1 MKTNVIEYKKCIICT
16 SNEPKIVYSWKKNYY
31 NPDKYETCSWD
42 ARYNLAFNIVRCKKC
57 KHMYTYPSIK
67 KEFLSNVYPQD
78 LINNNVKPS
87 ELKSDKK
94 FLPIINIIS
103 KYKDSKNDLIVDIGT
118 RYGTLPYMLRQ
129 GGYRFSFGIE
139 LNKSSVEI
147 SKKLDESLVFEGELK
162 NNLQNILT
170 STNKE
175 NVRFFVFDDVL
186 EHLIDPNIELAIMSK
201 YQKKGD
207 FIILRQMDN
216 DSLGRK
222 LYRKKWYY
230 YQSAAHMHY
239 FDRRSL
245 ENLLKKYGY
254 KIILIQKP
262 SFFRNI
268 QLFFRQIFM
277 KKRTVKFN
285 NGKFHYLNE
294 RKKLRD
300 IYTYIVVKE

>member
-129 GGYRFSFGIE
+129 
-139 LNKSSVEI
+139 
-147 SKKLDESLVFEGELK
+147 
-162 NNLQNILT
+162 
-170 STNKE
+170 
-175 NVRFFVFDDVL
+175 
-186 EHLIDPNIELAIMSK
+186 
-201 YQKKGD
+201 
-207 FIILRQMDN
+207 MDN